1 MNAALRL
8 LLAAS
13 LLACGGSPLPEP
25 RILSVLPAQVFAD
38 EETLLV
44 ARVDAV
50 APFQVDYAQR
60 SFSAETG
67 ATLSIGGTDFGP
79 LDSQP
84 GGLLVARLPPGL
96 PVGAQDVRITLADG
110 RSALAAGALQVA
122 PARAIVAFA
131 FDPIEEQQEG
141 RTFPITVRAVGPE
154 GTQFEGA
161 VLLFDGADRPL
172 SPPATGAFTRG
183 VVTLDVTVNR
193 NGSNIVLSA
202 RDGAGRVGFSN
213 PFRVRPGN

>member
-1 MNAALRL
+1 MSPAPRL
-8 LLAAS
+8 LLAAC

-50 APFQVDYAQR
+50 APFQVDYAER
-60 SFSAETG
+60 TFTAETG
-67 ATLSIGGTDFGP
+67 ATLSIGGTELGP
-79 LDSQP
+79 LEAEP

-96 PVGAQDVRITLADG
+96 PVGAQDVRITFADG
-110 RSALAAGALQVA
+110 RSALAPGALQVS
-122 PARAIVAFA
+122 PARATVAFA
-131 FDPIEEQQEG
+131 FDPIAEQQEG

-154 GTQFEGA
+154 GAQFEGA
-161 VLLFDGADRPL
+161 VLLFDGEDRPL
-172 SPPATGAFTRG
+172 TPPATGAFTKG

-193 NGSNIVLSA
+193 NGANIVLSA
-202 RDGAGRVGFSN
+202 RDGAGRVGVSN
-213 PFRVRPGN
+213 PFRVRPK